1 MNHTP
6 SGSARRVRLRLD
18 RSYAR
23 YDSTIIGGSPLRVIR
38 LSPAGVEAARRLEAA
53 GAGPG
58 TPNDDTG
65 VERTSLSDRLVAI
78 GAAHPVPERP
88 GRYTSADVTIVMPV
102 HRRRSNAAGRADDGA
117 GDRTGDPTGDRA
129 GDRSG
134 PGRGDGG
141 GEAMPI
147 TTVLVDDGS
156 DPPIAD
162 ATLRLETN
170 RGPAAARMAG
180 LERVTTPLVAFIDDD
195 VDLGAGGA
203 SAALEGLLG
212 HFDDDAVALVAPRV
226 RSGPAA
232 APTRAARR
240 IAAYERR
247 HSSLD
252 LGDHPARI
260 APGTAVSYVPAAV
273 IVCRVDAV
281 RAVGGFDT
289 DLRVGED
296 VDLVWRLV
304 AAGYICRY
312 EPSVIVEHR
321 PRPTWSAFARQRI
334 AYGSSSAALAERGH
348 SLAPVRANGWS
359 LGIWALVAGG
369 HPVLG
374 AAVALTTAV
383 ALVRRLAMLPPAVS
397 IRLALGGTWQV
408 GRLAAMAVRR
418 VWWPI
423 LVPLALVSRRV
434 RVALVVA
441 LAAAGDPLVVV
452 DDICFSIG
460 VWRGIAR
467 VARSSSPERRRGVL
481 GPVLP
486 EITPW
491 PERSGAPQRPATD
504 DPVRSG
510 S

>member
-1 MNHTP
+1 MSHSP
-6 SGSARRVRLRLD
+6 SETAGRIRLRLD

-23 YDSTIIGGSPLRVIR
+23 YDSTIVGGSPLRVIR

-53 GAGPG
+53 GAASG
-58 TPNDDTG
+58 TSSEAVDVD
-65 VERTSLSDRLVAI
+65 RTSLSDRLVAI
-78 GAAHPVPERP
+78 GAAHPVPARP
-88 GRYTSADVTIVMPV
+88 GRFTSADVTIVMPV
-102 HRRRSNAAGRADDGA
+102 HRRRSTAAGHAD
-117 GDRTGDPTGDRA
+117 DRA
-129 GDRSG
+129 G
-134 PGRGDGG
+134 RGDSTG
-141 GEAMPI
+141 AATAI

-156 DPPIAD
+156 EPPIAD
-162 ATLRLETN
+162 ATVRLETN

-195 VDLGAGGA
+195 VDLGAGGVVPV
-203 SAALEGLLG
+203 LDGLLG

-232 APTRAARR
+232 APSGAARR
-240 IAAYERR
+240 IAAHERR

-252 LGDHPARI
+252 LGDRPARI

-273 IVCRVDAV
+273 IVCRVDAL

-304 AAGYICRY
+304 AAGFVCRY
-312 EPSVIVEHR
+312 EPSVVVEHR

-334 AYGSSSAALAERGH
+334 AYGTSSAALAERGH

-359 LGIWALVAGG
+359 LGIWGLVAGG

-374 AAVALTTAV
+374 GTVALATAV
-383 ALVRRLAMLPPAVS
+383 ALVRRLAMLPPEVS

-423 LVPLALVSRRV
+423 LLPVALVSRRV
-434 RVALVVA
+434 RTALVVA
-441 LAAAGDPLVVV
+441 LVAAGDPLVVV

-467 VARSSSPERRRGVL
+467 AARSPSPERWRGVL

-504 DPVRSG
+504 EPVRSG